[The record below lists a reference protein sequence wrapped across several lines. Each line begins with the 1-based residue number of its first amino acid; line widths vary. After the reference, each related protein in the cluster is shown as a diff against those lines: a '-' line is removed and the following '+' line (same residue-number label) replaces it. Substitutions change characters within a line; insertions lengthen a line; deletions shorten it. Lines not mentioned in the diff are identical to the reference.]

1 MVDNDCGKAGGAKD
15 IIEAT
20 TGLVQ
25 AIPIYQDAIQPA
37 AQELGKAL
45 GTVAKTVNIALAPV
59 SALVWGFDHM
69 KEFIETK
76 VADRLKNVPP
86 EKIVT
91 PKANIAGPAM
101 DALRYTGHE
110 PSLSDMYA
118 NLLASAMNESTQEF
132 AHPAFVEIIKQLS
145 AVEARLLKSFESTP
159 VYPVLDIR
167 AELKD
172 SVGGIEIYQNYTHL
186 WKFCGMSTP
195 GRLPA
200 SINNLCRLGL
210 LEIPEDKHL
219 INDDFYTPLESDEFI
234 GKLIVD
240 INLMPDR
247 SHRLIRKL
255 VRVTGLGQQFV
266 DACVKQS
273 VSQ

>member
-37 AQELGKAL
+37 AQEFGKAL

-145 AVEARLLKSFESTP
+145 AVEARLLKLFESTP

>member
-1 MVDNDCGKAGGAKD
+1 MADNEGGKAGSAKD

-86 EKIVT
+86 EKIIT

-101 DALRYTGHE
+101 DALRYAGHE

-132 AHPAFVEIIKQLS
+132 AHPAFVEIIKQLT
-145 AVEARLLKSFESTP
+145 AVEARLLKLFENTP
-159 VYPVLDIR
+159 VYPLLDVR
-167 AELKD
+167 AELKET
-172 SVGGIEIYQNYTHL
+172 VGGFEVYQNYTHL
-186 WKFCGMSTP
+186 WKFCGMNNP

-210 LEIPEDKHL
+210 LEVPEDKHL
-219 INDDFYTPLESDEFI
+219 INDEFYKPLESDEFI

-273 VSQ
+273 VS